1 MRQQASAFSPASV
14 GNVGVGFDILGH
26 VIEGVGDTVT
36 VRRIDAPEVRIAAIR
51 GATVDLPLDVLFGKP
66 PRMHRDARRLA
77 PTGLPGF
84 DPAGLAAGTYSRV
97 ATVVTSDENVPGAAS
112 RQVTITLSATIDPGA
127 PGNPADLNLDGAV
140 DGVDLGIMLASWGQ
154 GGTGDLNG
162 DGTIDGVDL
171 GILLANWG

>member
-1 MRQQASAFSPASV
+1 
-14 GNVGVGFDILGH
+14 
-26 VIEGVGDTVT
+26 
-36 VRRIDAPEVRIAAIR
+36 
-51 GATVDLPLDVLFGKP
+51 
-66 PRMHRDARRLA
+66 
-77 PTGLPGF
+77 
-84 DPAGLAAGTYSRV
+84 
-97 ATVVTSDENVPGAAS
+97 
-112 RQVTITLSATIDPGA
+112 VTITLSATIDPGA